1 MLFAEKRAQK
11 KNPDF
16 NWRETADG
24 IKTFFKQSAH
34 TQSLASGANEIKR
47 EKKKSKTIKILSERC
62 IKVVW
67 LQV

>member
-47 EKKKSKTIKILSERC
+47 EKKIKNN
-62 IKVVW
+62 
-67 LQV
+67 